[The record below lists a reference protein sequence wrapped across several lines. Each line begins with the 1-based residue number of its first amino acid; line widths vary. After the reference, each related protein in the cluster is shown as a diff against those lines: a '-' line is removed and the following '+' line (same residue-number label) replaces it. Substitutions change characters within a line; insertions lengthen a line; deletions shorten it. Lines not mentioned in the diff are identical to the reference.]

1 MMTGMFFTTQRLTG
15 ADVFVCY
22 DRTLHKFWVV
32 VINAVYRWVKC
43 DGQISVQFVIGLSFS
58 KQNKCPDY
66 GTDQEKLWKKLVEFQ
81 AYNDRVLE
89 LLARLGNHIKII
101 FR

>member
-1 MMTGMFFTTQRLTG
+1 M
-15 ADVFVCY
+15 
-22 DRTLHKFWVV
+22 
-32 VINAVYRWVKC
+32 
-43 DGQISVQFVIGLSFS
+43 
-58 KQNKCPDY
+58 CPDY

-101 FR
+101 FRYRGDTLISTTVKIFHSGVRHNKYYCLYLGYHVLQP